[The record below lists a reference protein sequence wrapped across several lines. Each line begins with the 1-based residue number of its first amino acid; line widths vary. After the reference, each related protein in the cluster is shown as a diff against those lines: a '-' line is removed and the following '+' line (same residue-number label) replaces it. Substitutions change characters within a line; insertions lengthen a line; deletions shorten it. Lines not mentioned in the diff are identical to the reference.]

1 MIPRFP
7 DPGLSHWQTHP
18 EEGGES
24 LAVVSDSK
32 VVWFGSKDFHDVFI
46 EFGLLDLK
54 EKKHELYQDN
64 TDVYQRYF
72 RLKRAQSYDIIL
84 TLESIYQL

>member
-7 DPGLSHWQTHP
+7 DPSLSHWQTYP
-18 EEGGES
+18 QEGGES
-24 LAVVSDSK
+24 LAVVSNSK

-54 EKKHELYQDN
+54 EDN
-64 TDVYQRYF
+64 MTYIKTTQMCIKGTFD
-72 RLKRAQSYDIIL
+72 
-84 TLESIYQL
+84 